1 MRKLVQNCWHQEE
14 RLIFQGCNWGE
25 ALSEVGNESD
35 VSLMGHKTPQYSMA
49 PFKKHDNIDFLI
61 LASNIAPSLKY
72 NAIYKVKIY
81 GVSKGKPLLLT
92 SCSTAEAGY
101 WNIDH
106 LQEST

>member
-1 MRKLVQNCWHQEE
+1 
-14 RLIFQGCNWGE
+14 
-25 ALSEVGNESD
+25 
-35 VSLMGHKTPQYSMA
+35 MGHKTPQYSMA